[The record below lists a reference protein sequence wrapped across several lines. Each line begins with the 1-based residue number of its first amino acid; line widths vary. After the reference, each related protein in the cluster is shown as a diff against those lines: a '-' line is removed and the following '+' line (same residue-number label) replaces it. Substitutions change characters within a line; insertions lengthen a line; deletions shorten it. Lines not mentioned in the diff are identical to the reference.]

1 MNEII
6 NWQNKKISGAINLQ
20 EILRKKSIFEK
31 KVKNENNTIEYT

>member
-1 MNEII
+1 M
-6 NWQNKKISGAINLQ
+6 KISGAINLQ